1 MCCAEDVKTLLH
13 TDIGGE
19 MTASEGMDV
28 VDLQKVVSRDAGG
41 RRGRWWVVEGYAERE
56 GM

>member
-19 MTASEGMDV
+19 MTAREGMDV
-28 VDLQKVVSRDAGG
+28 VDLQKVVSRDAVG